1 VLCGVGYVIVA
12 LAEGMLSVGMTKVED
27 DWLWRS
33 GKIGNMPE
41 VGFGYFG
48 RLGLENT
55 EGRMGNI
62 AGDAE
67 PIAWCG

>member
-1 VLCGVGYVIVA
+1 MLFVA
-12 LAEGMLSVGMTKVED
+12 LVQGMLSMELVKVED
-27 DWLWRS
+27 DWLWCS
-33 GKIGNMPE
+33 GMTGNMPD

-48 RLGLENT
+48 RLGLESA

-62 AGDAE
+62 AGDVE

>member
-1 VLCGVGYVIVA
+1 
-12 LAEGMLSVGMTKVED
+12 MTDNMSEVE
-27 DWLWRS
+27 
-33 GKIGNMPE
+33 
-41 VGFGYFG
+41 FGYFG
-48 RLGLENT
+48 RLGLENM

>member
-1 VLCGVGYVIVA
+1 
-12 LAEGMLSVGMTKVED
+12 MLFVELVKVED

-33 GKIGNMPE
+33 GMTGNMPE

-48 RLGLENT
+48 RLELENA

-67 PIAWCG
+67 PIA

>member
-1 VLCGVGYVIVA
+1 VA
-12 LAEGMLSVGMTKVED
+12 PVRGMLFVELVKVED

-33 GKIGNMPE
+33 GMTGNMSE

-48 RLGLENT
+48 RLGLENA
-55 EGRMGNI
+55 EGRMRNI

-67 PIAWCG
+67 PIA

>member
-1 VLCGVGYVIVA
+1 
-12 LAEGMLSVGMTKVED
+12 MLSVKLAKVEG

-33 GKIGNMPE
+33 GMTSNMLE
-41 VGFGYFG
+41 IGFGYFG
-48 RLGLENT
+48 RLWLESV

-62 AGDAE
+62 AGDVE

>member
-1 VLCGVGYVIVA
+1 VA
-12 LAEGMLSVGMTKVED
+12 LAECILSVELVKVED
-27 DWLWRS
+27 DWLWHS
-33 GKIGNMPE
+33 DMTGNMPE

-48 RLGLENT
+48 RFGLKNA

>member
-1 VLCGVGYVIVA
+1 VA
-12 LAEGMLSVGMTKVED
+12 LAEGMLSIELVKVED
-27 DWLWRS
+27 DWLGHS
-33 GKIGNMPE
+33 GMTSNMPK

-48 RLGLENT
+48 RLGLENA
-55 EGRMGNI
+55 EGGMGNI

>member
-1 VLCGVGYVIVA
+1 VA
-12 LAEGMLSVGMTKVED
+12 YSSGMT
-27 DWLWRS
+27 S
-33 GKIGNMPE
+33 NMPE

-48 RLGLENT
+48 RLGLESA

-67 PIAWCG
+67 PIS

>member
-1 VLCGVGYVIVA
+1 V
-12 LAEGMLSVGMTKVED
+12 KVEG

-33 GKIGNMPE
+33 GMIGNMPE

-48 RLGLENT
+48 RLGLESA

-62 AGDAE
+62 AGDVE
-67 PIAWCG
+67 PIA